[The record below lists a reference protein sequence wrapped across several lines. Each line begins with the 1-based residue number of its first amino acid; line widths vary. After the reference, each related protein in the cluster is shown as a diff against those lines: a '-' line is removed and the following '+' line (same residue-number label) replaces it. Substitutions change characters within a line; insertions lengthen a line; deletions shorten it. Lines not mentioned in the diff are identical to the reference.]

1 MSLNHFLLVIKYIL
15 FASIAIVV
23 NLLAQRV
30 VFSFGEQSPMLIFA
44 IALGTALG
52 LITKFFLD
60 KKWIFNH
67 RSTNLLESGER
78 FTLYASFG
86 ILTTSIFWITEIIF
100 WLIWET
106 ALMRDVG
113 AIFGLSIG
121 YFIKYKLD
129 KAFVF
134 TRTEDKE
141 NR

>member
-1 MSLNHFLLVIKYIL
+1 M
-15 FASIAIVV
+15 
-23 NLLAQRV
+23 
-30 VFSFGEQSPMLIFA
+30 
-44 IALGTALG
+44 
-52 LITKFFLD
+52 
-60 KKWIFNH
+60 
-67 RSTNLLESGER
+67 ESGER
-78 FTLYASFG
+78 FTLYALFG

-141 NR
+141 GR

>member
-1 MSLNHFLLVIKYIL
+1 MTLKHFLLIVKYTL
-15 FASIAIVV
+15 FASIAIIV
-23 NLLAQRV
+23 NLVAQRV
-30 VFSFGEQSPMLIFA
+30 VLSFSEQSPMLIFA

-67 RSTNLLESGER
+67 KSANLLESSGR
-78 FTLYASFG
+78 FTLYAAFG
-86 ILTTSIFWITEIIF
+86 VLTTSIFWITEIIF

-113 AIFGLSIG
+113 AIFGLSVG

-134 TRTEDKE
+134 TRNEYKE
-141 NR
+141 AL